1 MKFDKSF
8 NDKFG
13 DKITKYKEILTKFNS
28 IHDLTNYED
37 IMPAIKDSFDGAE
50 FIDSYPKVAIDIGS
64 GAGFP
69 GLFLAME
76 FNECEWHLFEPNFK
90 SSSFLSY
97 IKLDLKL
104 KNVTIHHEKI
114 ENASKFRADLITS
127 RAVMKTDKLLEI
139 SKDFYD
145 EDTEF
150 LLYKGSSVE
159 NELAGLN
166 AKIHTR
172 NNRRY
177 VHLKG
182 I

>member
-1 MKFDKSF
+1 M
-8 NDKFG
+8 
-13 DKITKYKEILTKFNS
+13 
-28 IHDLTNYED
+28 
-37 IMPAIKDSFDGAE
+37 
-50 FIDSYPKVAIDIGS
+50 
-64 GAGFP
+64 
-69 GLFLAME
+69 
-76 FNECEWHLFEPNFK
+76 
-90 SSSFLSY
+90 
-97 IKLDLKL
+97 KL

-182 I
+182 IKNG